1 MNTDICDL
9 GGRIALVT
17 GAGRGVGRR
26 TALHLAAH
34 GAGGVAV
41 NDFVAGR
48 AAAVAE
54 EIAATGVPAVAAPA
68 DVGDFDAVTAMFG
81 KVRSE
86 LGPVGILVNNA
97 GNRGA
102 APRPKG
108 RPRPFWEQTPEDWEP
123 WIHVNLNGV
132 LNCTR
137 GALAQMVPE
146 AYGRIVTVISDAGRV
161 GEARGLE
168 IYSGAKAGAAGFTRA
183 VARLGGRHGVT
194 ANSVALGAT
203 RTPAIQ
209 RLTENEEFARK
220 ALAGYPV
227 RRFGEPEDAANMI
240 LFLASDAA
248 SWITGQTVPVN
259 GGFSMTL

>member
-1 MNTDICDL
+1 MNNDMCDL

-41 NDFVAGR
+41 NDADPGR

-54 EIAATGVPAVAAPA
+54 EITATGVPAVAAAA
-68 DVGDFDAVTAMFG
+68 DVGDFDAVGAMFD
-81 KVRSE
+81 KVRAD

-97 GNRGA
+97 GNRGVA
-102 APRPKG
+102 ARPKT
-108 RPRPFWEQTPEDWEP
+108 RPRPFWEQTPDDWAP
-123 WIHVNLNGV
+123 WIHVNLDGV

-137 GALAQMVPE
+137 GALSHMVPE
-146 AYGRIVTVISDAGRV
+146 GYGRIVTVISDAGRV
-161 GEARGLE
+161 GEAHGLE
-168 IYSGAKAGAAGFTRA
+168 IYSAAKAGAAGFTRA

-209 RLTENEEFARK
+209 KLTENEDFAKK
-220 ALAGYPV
+220 ALANYVV

-240 LFLASDAA
+240 LFLTSDAA
-248 SWITGQTVPVN
+248 SWITGQTMPVN
-259 GGFSMTL
+259 GGYSMTL